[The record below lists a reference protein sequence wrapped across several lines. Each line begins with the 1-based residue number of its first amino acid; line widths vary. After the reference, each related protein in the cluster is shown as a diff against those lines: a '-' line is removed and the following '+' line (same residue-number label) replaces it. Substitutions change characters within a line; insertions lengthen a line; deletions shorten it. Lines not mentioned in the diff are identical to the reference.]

1 MWSQK
6 ILAVTHTH
14 MKKEEKKSYNYD
26 VLMHT
31 KKDEK
36 AKKAV
41 LIGLDVSGKKP
52 YRNEEKKKSIQKY
65 TRDINVGKKDA
76 QLRIEINYPTNHS
89 IRRTFLNRFCVLI
102 FFFLTSFLGCKK
114 STKTTESFV
123 RLFLLF

>member
-14 MKKEEKKSYNYD
+14 MKKEEKKKYNYD
-26 VLMHT
+26 VPMHT

-52 YRNEEKKKSIQKY
+52 YRNEEKKKEY
-65 TRDINVGKKDA
+65 TKIYER
-76 QLRIEINYPTNHS
+76 H
-89 IRRTFLNRFCVLI
+89 
-102 FFFLTSFLGCKK
+102 
-114 STKTTESFV
+114 
-123 RLFLLF
+123 